1 MESGE
6 IAARTVAQA
15 LACPDRAGAERV
27 LQGYPRA
34 LADAY
39 GGYYAL
45 GRTFVKAIGRPEL
58 MRFATR
64 HAMSRPALMRFAFKL
79 LGNLTDPRGD
89 AADRL
94 INAMTRLTP
103 GR

>member
-1 MESGE
+1 
-6 IAARTVAQA
+6 
-15 LACPDRAGAERV
+15 
-27 LQGYPRA
+27 
-34 LADAY
+34 
-39 GGYYAL
+39 
-45 GRTFVKAIGRPEL
+45 

-103 GR
+103 AR